1 MYFTLYECTQSITV
15 VKLKTLSESN
25 PGELKGSVDLFYS
38 GWSAQTY
45 WVNVRIVKRAILSL
59 TGGVTGA

>member
-1 MYFTLYECTQSITV
+1 MYSGQDCG
-15 VKLKTLSESN
+15 KAKTLSESN
-25 PGELKGSVDLFYS
+25 PGELTGSMDLYYG
-38 GWSAQTY
+38 GWFAQTY